1 MKNNVLDSNKEKS
14 ETPNNENTNI
24 EIKEDKLIEKINNV
38 ISKKKSKE
46 IIDDIHKLFEKLEK
60 LEKYSDKSKQFQN
73 QKLENFYDVIIDID
87 SIKHLDIGWK
97 IKMSEKGK
105 ENYEKYKKQNCR
117 KIGVIGNENKG
128 KSTILQ
134 RISNFNLPTG
144 VSIKTEGLSIKYPE
158 MEDYKI

>member
-1 MKNNVLDSNKEKS
+1 MNNKKVNSTENNKQ
-14 ETPNNENTNI
+14 TPNNENINI
-24 EIKEDKLIEKINNV
+24 EIKEDKLIEKINKV
-38 ISKKKSKE
+38 INKKKSKD
-46 IIDDIHKLFEKLEK
+46 IIDDIHQLFEKLSK
-60 LEKYSDKSKQFQN
+60 FEKYSDQSKKYQN
-73 QKLENFYDVIIDID
+73 QKSENFYDVIIDIN

-97 IKMSEKGK
+97 IKMSEEGK
-105 ENYEKYKKQNCR
+105 NNYNKYKNNACR